1 MHGKHPDTLQV
12 ESNLLQFLSRLSS
25 TLTGLKS
32 LLRCQKGEE
41 RKSIFNSAIH
51 ILCCISQSAQAWI
64 TQFYLQKN
72 TMPEGNSSV
81 FTNTYSSPP
90 FIGMGFIN
98 DCLLQPMLQLNHPLL
113 QFTYITYPLLSTA
126 VSFPDFIVIGFRPEL
141 LRWPHM

>member
-1 MHGKHPDTLQV
+1 
-12 ESNLLQFLSRLSS
+12 
-25 TLTGLKS
+25 
-32 LLRCQKGEE
+32 
-41 RKSIFNSAIH
+41 
-51 ILCCISQSAQAWI
+51 
-64 TQFYLQKN
+64 
-72 TMPEGNSSV
+72 MPEGNSSV

-141 LRWPHM
+141 LRWPRI